1 MEQLHRPL
9 PLLIRRKIT
18 KEAIQE
24 LPKVLFP
31 GKIHL
36 VTTPEEADR
45 AVTFL
50 KQYTLLGIDT
60 ETRPAFNRGQHYKV
74 ALLQVA
80 TDDHCF
86 LFRLN
91 QIGLTLPVI
100 LLLENPHITKIG
112 LSLKDDLMM
121 LHDSG
126 PGSLREAVEAE
137 GARTVLF
144 AVDGTIE
151 LESPLR
157 INHDSITIA
166 GQSAPGEVLGDEE
179 LESYVT
185 EETYE
190 VLRLNLADIL
200 AEHDDY
206 LDVFVEDMKYSDQ
219 PITRYISEDL
229 ADIYQ
234 DIKDFIFVFQL
245 GLNETMH
252 DALATCQEH
261 FRLYWGQRLVNTLRA
276 LHDVK
281 FGQGHHE
288 DTDEEEE
295 L

>member
-1 MEQLHRPL
+1 MSDKRTESQVIFDRNAVEFVTVAAEFCKFLEGAEGVKRADFVDTSLKIL
-9 PLLIRRKIT
+9 PLLY
-18 KEAIQE
+18 
-24 LPKVLFP
+24 
-31 GKIHL
+31 
-36 VTTPEEADR
+36 
-45 AVTFL
+45 L
-50 KQYTLLGIDT
+50 K
-60 ETRPAFNRGQHYKV
+60 
-74 ALLQVA
+74 ALL
-80 TDDHCF
+80 
-86 LFRLN
+86 
-91 QIGLTLPVI
+91 LP
-100 LLLENPHITKIG
+100 PC
-112 LSLKDDLMM
+112 
-121 LHDSG
+121 
-126 PGSLREAVEAE
+126 
-137 GARTVLF
+137 
-144 AVDGTIE
+144 
-151 LESPLR
+151 
-157 INHDSITIA
+157 
-166 GQSAPGEVLGDEE
+166 EVLGDEE

-206 LDVFVEDMKYSDQ
+206 LDVFVEEMKYSDQ